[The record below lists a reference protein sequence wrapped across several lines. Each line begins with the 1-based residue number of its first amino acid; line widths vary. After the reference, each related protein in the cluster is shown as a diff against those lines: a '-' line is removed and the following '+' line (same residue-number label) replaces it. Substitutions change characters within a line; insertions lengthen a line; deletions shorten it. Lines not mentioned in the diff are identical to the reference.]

1 MEVNSETKTGRL
13 KTVWQTPSCMI
24 MLVIAI
30 ILLIIIFIGIN
41 FTYNCVIKMLTNNV
55 KVKRGS
61 NLNYPRYDHVQVK
74 LDNGNIFIIGGYGK
88 NEKVQYYPE
97 IYLNKHN
104 KFVKLGKTD
113 CRYQNP
119 KVLKNN
125 IGNLL
130 ITETTCPKK
139 LIFDIY
145 TQQFN
150 EAKTEKVE
158 NFKDIKDEDVLLDLN
173 EFKNTEMNV
182 LIRSEYNSINFE
194 GFKAIKLSDRF
205 YIFMC
210 DNFLDIDFQKACYQS
225 LGFDKK
231 NGGHFFLIPKF
242 KYSPINGKITKIADG
257 KFILIGGSYYNKK
270 AESVPHKHSQ
280 LIYISD
286 NK

>member
-24 MLVIAI
+24 ILGITVILFIAVLIGLI
-30 ILLIIIFIGIN
+30 ILYKRLIN
-41 FTYNCVIKMLTNNV
+41 VVTNNI
-55 KVKRGS
+55 KVEKRA

-158 NFKDIKDEDVLLDLN
+158 NFKDIKDEDVLFDLK
-173 EFKNTEMNV
+173 KNKNIEMET
-182 LIRSEYNSINFE
+182 IASDYNSKNFE
-194 GFKAIKLSDRF
+194 GLKAIKFTER
-205 YIFMC
+205 YIILMC
-210 DNFLDIDFQKACYQS
+210 DKFQDKDFQNACIES
-225 LGFDKK
+225 WGFDLK
-231 NGGHFFLIPKF
+231 NSGHFFLIPKF

-280 LIYISD
+280 LIYIGD

>member
-55 KVKRGS
+55 NVKRGS

-145 TQQFN
+145 TQNFS
-150 EAKTEKVE
+150 ELKTEE
-158 NFKDIKDEDVLLDLN
+158 NLNFKNIKNEDELFDLK
-173 EFKNTEMNV
+173 KNKNIEMET
-182 LIRSEYNSINFE
+182 IASDYNSKNFE
-194 GFKAIKLSDRF
+194 GLKAIKFTER
-205 YIFMC
+205 YIILMC
-210 DNFLDIDFQKACYQS
+210 DKFQDKDFQNACIES
-225 LGFDKK
+225 WGFDLK

>member
-1 MEVNSETKTGRL
+1 MEKNNENKTGML

-24 MLVIAI
+24 ILGITVILFIAVLIGLI
-30 ILLIIIFIGIN
+30 ILYKRLIN
-41 FTYNCVIKMLTNNV
+41 VVTNNI
-55 KVKRGS
+55 KVEKRA

-88 NEKVQYYPE
+88 NEKVQYQPE
-97 IYLNKHN
+97 LYLTKQN
-104 KFVKLGKTD
+104 KFIKLAKTD

-130 ITETTCPKK
+130 ITEATCPKK

-158 NFKDIKDEDVLLDLN
+158 NFKDIKDEDVLFDLK
-173 EFKNTEMNV
+173 KNKNIEMET
-182 LIRSEYNSINFE
+182 IASDYNSKNFE
-194 GFKAIKLSDRF
+194 GLKAIKFTER
-205 YIFMC
+205 YIILMC
-210 DNFLDIDFQKACYQS
+210 DKFQDKDFQNACIES
-225 LGFDKK
+225 WGFDLK
-231 NGGHFFLIPKF
+231 NSGHFFLIPKF

>member
-24 MLVIAI
+24 ILGITVILFIAVLIGLI
-30 ILLIIIFIGIN
+30 ILYKRLIN
-41 FTYNCVIKMLTNNV
+41 VVTNNI
-55 KVKRGS
+55 KVEKRA

-88 NEKVQYYPE
+88 NEKVQYQPE
-97 IYLNKHN
+97 LYLTKQN
-104 KFVKLGKTD
+104 KFIKLAKTD

-158 NFKDIKDEDVLLDLN
+158 NFKDIKDEDVLFDLK
-173 EFKNTEMNV
+173 KNKNIEMET
-182 LIRSEYNSINFE
+182 IASDYNSKNFE
-194 GFKAIKLSDRF
+194 GLKAIKFTER
-205 YIFMC
+205 YIILMC
-210 DNFLDIDFQKACYQS
+210 DKFQDKDFQNACIES
-225 LGFDKK
+225 WGFDLK
-231 NGGHFFLIPKF
+231 NSGLFFLIPKF

>member
-1 MEVNSETKTGRL
+1 MEKNNENKTGRL

-24 MLVIAI
+24 ILGITVILFIAVLIGLI
-30 ILLIIIFIGIN
+30 ILYKRLIN
-41 FTYNCVIKMLTNNV
+41 VVTNNI
-55 KVKRGS
+55 KVEKRA

-88 NEKVQYYPE
+88 NEKVQYQPE
-97 IYLNKHN
+97 LYLTKQN
-104 KFVKLGKTD
+104 KFIKLAKTD

-158 NFKDIKDEDVLLDLN
+158 NFKDIKDEDVLFDLK
-173 EFKNTEMNV
+173 KNKNIEMET
-182 LIRSEYNSINFE
+182 IASDYNSKNFE
-194 GFKAIKLSDRF
+194 GLKAIKFTER
-205 YIFMC
+205 YIILMC
-210 DNFLDIDFQKACYQS
+210 DKFQDKDFQNACIES
-225 LGFDKK
+225 WGFDLK
-231 NGGHFFLIPKF
+231 NSGHFFLIPKF

>member
-24 MLVIAI
+24 ILGITVILFIAVLIGLI
-30 ILLIIIFIGIN
+30 ILYKRLIN
-41 FTYNCVIKMLTNNV
+41 VVTNNI
-55 KVKRGS
+55 KVEKRA

-88 NEKVQYYPE
+88 NEKVQYQSE
-97 IYLNKHN
+97 LYLTKQN
-104 KFVKLGKTD
+104 KFIKLAKTD

-158 NFKDIKDEDVLLDLN
+158 NFKDIKDEDVLFDLK
-173 EFKNTEMNV
+173 KNKNIEMET
-182 LIRSEYNSINFE
+182 IASDYNSKNFE
-194 GFKAIKLSDRF
+194 GLKAIKFTER
-205 YIFMC
+205 YIILMC
-210 DNFLDIDFQKACYQS
+210 DKFQDKDFQNACIES
-225 LGFDKK
+225 WGFDLK
-231 NGGHFFLIPKF
+231 NSGHFFLIPKF

>member
-1 MEVNSETKTGRL
+1 MEKNNENKTGRL

-24 MLVIAI
+24 ILGITVILFIAVLIGLI
-30 ILLIIIFIGIN
+30 ILYKRLIN
-41 FTYNCVIKMLTNNV
+41 VVTNNI
-55 KVKRGS
+55 KVEKRA

-88 NEKVQYYPE
+88 NEKVQYQPE
-97 IYLNKHN
+97 LYLTKQN
-104 KFVKLGKTD
+104 KFIKLAKTD

-158 NFKDIKDEDVLLDLN
+158 NFKDIKDEDVLFDLK
-173 EFKNTEMNV
+173 KNKNIEMET
-182 LIRSEYNSINFE
+182 IAYDYNSKNFE
-194 GFKAIKLSDRF
+194 GLKAIKFTER
-205 YIFMC
+205 YIILMC
-210 DNFLDIDFQKACYQS
+210 DKFQDKDFQNACIES
-225 LGFDKK
+225 WGFDLK
-231 NGGHFFLIPKF
+231 NSGHFFLIPKF

>member
-24 MLVIAI
+24 ILGITVILFIAVLIGLI
-30 ILLIIIFIGIN
+30 ILYKRLIN
-41 FTYNCVIKMLTNNV
+41 VVTNNI
-55 KVKRGS
+55 KVEKRA

-88 NEKVQYYPE
+88 NEKVQYQPE
-97 IYLNKHN
+97 LYLTKQN
-104 KFVKLGKTD
+104 KFIKLAKTD

-130 ITETTCPKK
+130 ITEATCPKK
-139 LIFDIY
+139 MIFDIY
-145 TQQFN
+145 TQNFS
-150 EAKTEKVE
+150 ELKTEE
-158 NFKDIKDEDVLLDLN
+158 NLNFKNIKNEDELFDLK
-173 EFKNTEMNV
+173 KNKNIEMET
-182 LIRSEYNSINFE
+182 IASDYNSKNFE
-194 GFKAIKLSDRF
+194 GLKAIKFTER
-205 YIFMC
+205 YIILMC
-210 DNFLDIDFQKACYQS
+210 DKFQDKDFQNACIES
-225 LGFDKK
+225 WGFDLK
-231 NGGHFFLIPKF
+231 NSGHFFLIPKF

>member
-1 MEVNSETKTGRL
+1 MEKNNENKTGRL

-24 MLVIAI
+24 ILGITVILFIAVLIGLI
-30 ILLIIIFIGIN
+30 ILYKRLIN
-41 FTYNCVIKMLTNNV
+41 VVTNNI
-55 KVKRGS
+55 KVEKRA

-88 NEKVQYYPE
+88 NEKVQYQPE
-97 IYLNKHN
+97 LYLTKQN
-104 KFVKLGKTD
+104 KFIKLAKTD

-158 NFKDIKDEDVLLDLN
+158 NFKDIKDEDVLFDLK
-173 EFKNTEMNV
+173 KNKNIEMET
-182 LIRSEYNSINFE
+182 IASDYNSKNFE
-194 GFKAIKLSDRF
+194 GLKAIKFTER
-205 YIFMC
+205 YIILMC
-210 DNFLDIDFQKACYQS
+210 DKFQDKDFQNACIES
-225 LGFDKK
+225 WGFDLK
-231 NGGHFFLIPKF
+231 NSGHFFLITKF

>member
-88 NEKVQYYPE
+88 NEKVQYYP
-97 IYLNKHN
+97 KHN

-158 NFKDIKDEDVLLDLN
+158 NFKDIKDEDVLFDLN

>member
-24 MLVIAI
+24 ILGITVILFIAVLIGLI
-30 ILLIIIFIGIN
+30 ILYKRLIN
-41 FTYNCVIKMLTNNV
+41 VVTNNI
-55 KVKRGS
+55 KVEKRA

-88 NEKVQYYPE
+88 NEKVQYQPE
-97 IYLNKHN
+97 LYLTKQN
-104 KFVKLGKTD
+104 KFIKLAKTD

-158 NFKDIKDEDVLLDLN
+158 NFKDIKDEDVLFDLK
-173 EFKNTEMNV
+173 KNKNIEMET
-182 LIRSEYNSINFE
+182 IASDYNSKNFE
-194 GFKAIKLSDRF
+194 GLKAIKFTER
-205 YIFMC
+205 YIILMC
-210 DNFLDIDFQKACYQS
+210 DKFQDKDFQNACIES
-225 LGFDKK
+225 WGFDLK
-231 NGGHFFLIPKF
+231 NSGHFFLIPKF

-270 AESVPHKHSQ
+270 AESVPHKNSQ

>member
-1 MEVNSETKTGRL
+1 MEKNNENKTGRL

-24 MLVIAI
+24 ILSITVILFIAVLIGLI
-30 ILLIIIFIGIN
+30 ILYKRLIN
-41 FTYNCVIKMLTNNV
+41 VVTNNI
-55 KVKRGS
+55 KVEKRA

-88 NEKVQYYPE
+88 NEKVQYQPE
-97 IYLNKHN
+97 LYLTKQN
-104 KFVKLGKTD
+104 KFIKLAKTD

-158 NFKDIKDEDVLLDLN
+158 NFKDIKDEDVLFDLK
-173 EFKNTEMNV
+173 KNKNIEMET
-182 LIRSEYNSINFE
+182 IASDYNSKNFE
-194 GFKAIKLSDRF
+194 GLKAIKFTER
-205 YIFMC
+205 YIILMC
-210 DNFLDIDFQKACYQS
+210 DKFQDKDFQNACIES
-225 LGFDKK
+225 WGFDLK
-231 NGGHFFLIPKF
+231 NSGHFFLIPKF

>member
-24 MLVIAI
+24 ILGITVILFIAVLIGLI
-30 ILLIIIFIGIN
+30 ILYKRLIN
-41 FTYNCVIKMLTNNV
+41 VVTNNI
-55 KVKRGS
+55 KVEKRA

-88 NEKVQYYPE
+88 NEKVQYQPE
-97 IYLNKHN
+97 LYLTKQN
-104 KFVKLGKTD
+104 KFIKLAKTD

-158 NFKDIKDEDVLLDLN
+158 NFKDIKDEDVLFDLK
-173 EFKNTEMNV
+173 KNKNIEMET
-182 LIRSEYNSINFE
+182 IASDYNSKNFE
-194 GFKAIKLSDRF
+194 GLKAIKFTER
-205 YIFMC
+205 YIILMC
-210 DNFLDIDFQKACYQS
+210 DKFQDKDFQNACIES
-225 LGFDKK
+225 WGFDLK
-231 NGGHFFLIPKF
+231 NSGHFFLIPKF

>member
-24 MLVIAI
+24 ILGITVILFIAVLIGLI
-30 ILLIIIFIGIN
+30 ILYKRLIN
-41 FTYNCVIKMLTNNV
+41 VVTNNI
-55 KVKRGS
+55 KVEKRA

-88 NEKVQYYPE
+88 NEKVQYQPE
-97 IYLNKHN
+97 LYLTKQN
-104 KFVKLGKTD
+104 KFIKLAKTD

-158 NFKDIKDEDVLLDLN
+158 NFKDIKDEDVLFDL
-173 EFKNTEMNV
+173 K
-182 LIRSEYNSINFE
+182 
-194 GFKAIKLSDRF
+194 KIK
-205 YIFMC
+205 I
-210 DNFLDIDFQKACYQS
+210 
-225 LGFDKK
+225 
-231 NGGHFFLIPKF
+231 
-242 KYSPINGKITKIADG
+242 
-257 KFILIGGSYYNKK
+257 
-270 AESVPHKHSQ
+270 
-280 LIYISD
+280 
-286 NK
+286 

>member
-24 MLVIAI
+24 ILGITVILFIAVLIGLI
-30 ILLIIIFIGIN
+30 ILYKRLIN
-41 FTYNCVIKMLTNNV
+41 VVTNNI
-55 KVKRGS
+55 KVEKRA

-88 NEKVQYYPE
+88 NEKVQYQPE
-97 IYLNKHN
+97 LYLTKQN
-104 KFVKLGKTD
+104 KFIKLAKTD

-158 NFKDIKDEDVLLDLN
+158 NFKDIKDEDVLFDLK
-173 EFKNTEMNV
+173 KNKNIEMET
-182 LIRSEYNSINFE
+182 IASDYNSKNFE
-194 GFKAIKLSDRF
+194 GLKAIKFTER
-205 YIFMC
+205 YIILMC
-210 DNFLDIDFQKACYQS
+210 DKFQDKDFQNACIES
-225 LGFDKK
+225 WGFDLK
-231 NGGHFFLIPKF
+231 NSGHFFLIPKF

-280 LIYISD
+280 LIYIRD

>member
-24 MLVIAI
+24 ILGITVILFIAVLIGLI
-30 ILLIIIFIGIN
+30 ILYKRLIN
-41 FTYNCVIKMLTNNV
+41 VVTNNI
-55 KVKRGS
+55 KVEKRA

-88 NEKVQYYPE
+88 NEKVQYHPE

-158 NFKDIKDEDVLLDLN
+158 NFKDIKDEDVLFDLK
-173 EFKNTEMNV
+173 KNKNIEMET
-182 LIRSEYNSINFE
+182 IASDYNSKNFE
-194 GFKAIKLSDRF
+194 GLKAIKFTER
-205 YIFMC
+205 YIILMC
-210 DNFLDIDFQKACYQS
+210 DKFQDKDFQNACIES
-225 LGFDKK
+225 WGFDLK
-231 NGGHFFLIPKF
+231 NSGHFFLIPKF

>member
-24 MLVIAI
+24 ILGITVILFIAVLIGLI
-30 ILLIIIFIGIN
+30 ILYKRLIN
-41 FTYNCVIKMLTNNV
+41 VVTNNI
-55 KVKRGS
+55 KVEKRA

-88 NEKVQYYPE
+88 NEKVQYQPE
-97 IYLNKHN
+97 LYLTKQN
-104 KFVKLGKTD
+104 KFIKLAKTD

-158 NFKDIKDEDVLLDLN
+158 NFKDIKDEDVLFDLK
-173 EFKNTEMNV
+173 KNKNMEMET
-182 LIRSEYNSINFE
+182 IASDYNSKNFE
-194 GFKAIKLSDRF
+194 GLKAIKFTER
-205 YIFMC
+205 YIILMC
-210 DNFLDIDFQKACYQS
+210 DKFQDKDFQNACIES
-225 LGFDKK
+225 WGFDLK
-231 NGGHFFLIPKF
+231 NSGHFFLIPKF